1 MKEVKKRKK
10 KRIKKKYKIIF
21 MLLLL
26 IVGVGIYFVASGK
39 MSSLFGKAKDK
50 VQDIIDDSNL
60 DTDKEEEKKLKIID
74 PNSNTRPIAVMINNH
89 DKARPYHSG
98 LQDAYLVYEIIAEG
112 GYTRYMAVY
121 KDKDVSKIGSV
132 RSSRHYYLD
141 YALENDAVYVH
152 WGWSEQAKED
162 IDRLGVNNINGL
174 TYENKYFYRD
184 NDLPVSLEH
193 RGFTNME
200 LINKAIDKLG
210 YRKTTSKDTLLN
222 YSIDEI
228 DLSQMKGAIPANSID
243 IRYSG
248 ITTTSYEYDSNAK
261 VYKRSVN
268 GTEHGDYVTKE
279 QYTAKNIIT
288 YKVANKTISGDNKGR
303 QDLDNLT
310 KGSGYYISNGYAVP
324 INWEKKTRSG
334 QTVYTF
340 LDGQEINVNDGN
352 TYIQIQP
359 STGKLTIE

>member
-1 MKEVKKRKK
+1 MKNLKKSKKRV
-10 KRIKKKYKIIF
+10 KKKYKIIF
-21 MLLLL
+21 IFLLLL
-26 IVGVGIYFVASGK
+26 VGIGTYFVVNGK
-39 MSSLFGKAKDK
+39 VSSLFGKAKDK
-50 VQDIIDDSNL
+50 VQDIIEDAN
-60 DTDKEEEKKLKIID
+60 TDKEEKKLKIID
-74 PNSNTRPIAVMINNH
+74 LNSNTRPIAVMINNH

-121 KDKDVSKIGSV
+121 KDKDVAKIGSV

-141 YALENDAVYVH
+141 YALENDAIYVH
-152 WGWSEQAKED
+152 WGWSEQAEED
-162 IDRLGVNNINGL
+162 IDKLGVDNINGL
-174 TYENKYFYRD
+174 TYENTYFYRD

-210 YRKTTSKDTLLN
+210 YRKTSNKDTLLN
-222 YSIDEI
+222 YSIEDI
-228 DLSQMKGAIPANSID
+228 DLSQMKDAIPANNID

-248 ITTTSYEYDSNAK
+248 VTTTSYEYDSNAK

-268 GTEHGDYVTKE
+268 GDKHVDYITKE

-288 YKVANKTISGDNKGR
+288 YKVANKTISGDKKGR

-310 KGSGYYISNGYAVP
+310 SGTGYYISNGYAVP

-334 QTVYTF
+334 QTVYKF
-340 LDGQEINVNDGN
+340 QDGKEINVNDGN

-359 STGKLTIE
+359 ASGKLTIE